1 MTLAELLVSIAV
13 LGLVLSAGFIVID
26 QGQRAYTHGVARVEA
41 QQAARIALER
51 MAREIRQAGTGF
63 VPMALS
69 VAERTR
75 LVLHLDLDGD
85 GTTGD
90 RRETI
95 TWLLSGSTLR
105 RNAGGGA
112 QPIVDGVRDLMLE
125 YFDAEGRPT
134 PRPDQ
139 VRGVNITIV
148 TEAGPHGA
156 DAMMLQTGVRLR
168 NR

>member
-26 QGQRAYTHGVARVEA
+26 QGHRVYTHGVARVEA

-63 VPMALS
+63 APMALS
-69 VAERTR
+69 VVERMR

-105 RNAGGGA
+105 RNGGGGA
-112 QPIVDGVRDLMLE
+112 QPIVEGVRDLVLD

-134 PRPDQ
+134 QEPDQ
-139 VRGVNITIV
+139 VRAVTITVV
-148 TEAGPHGA
+148 TEAGPRGVGA
-156 DAMMLQTGVRLR
+156 TTLQTGVRLR